1 MKINVLGSGHM
12 GKQICSLFVVL
23 GHEVN
28 IWRNSKENLDILLKN
43 EISKLEKH
51 FDINS
56 RGKYIITTEISK
68 LQENFTVETVKED
81 LEIKKKVISKL
92 NYNTNIFSNT
102 SSLSLSEIGPNINA
116 LHFMNPITVPI
127 IELCKKNNYSEN
139 QLKELITSLEN
150 ISYNIIEVSDKSGFL
165 VNRILFKNISYF
177 FYLYEVEKISI
188 KNLKQIYK
196 NLYNNSDPIKLVNMI
211 GLDTTLSILKNLN
224 KVDKS
229 FYISSIIEESVKNN
243 IYGFKNKKLLK
254 L

>member
-1 MKINVLGSGHM
+1 M
-12 GKQICSLFVVL
+12 
-23 GHEVN
+23 
-28 IWRNSKENLDILLKN
+28 
-43 EISKLEKH
+43 
-51 FDINS
+51 
-56 RGKYIITTEISK
+56 
-68 LQENFTVETVKED
+68 
-81 LEIKKKVISKL
+81 
-92 NYNTNIFSNT
+92 
-102 SSLSLSEIGPNINA
+102 
-116 LHFMNPITVPI
+116 

-196 NLYNNSDPIKLVNMI
+196 NLSNNSDPIKMVNMI

-229 FYISSIIEESVKNN
+229 YYIPSIIEQSVKNN
-243 IYGFKNKKLLK
+243 IYGFKNKKLLR

>member
-1 MKINVLGSGHM
+1 M
-12 GKQICSLFVVL
+12 
-23 GHEVN
+23 
-28 IWRNSKENLDILLKN
+28 
-43 EISKLEKH
+43 
-51 FDINS
+51 
-56 RGKYIITTEISK
+56 
-68 LQENFTVETVKED
+68 
-81 LEIKKKVISKL
+81 
-92 NYNTNIFSNT
+92 
-102 SSLSLSEIGPNINA
+102 
-116 LHFMNPITVPI
+116 

-196 NLYNNSDPIKLVNMI
+196 NLSNNSDPIKMVNMI

-229 FYISSIIEESVKNN
+229 YYIPLIIEQSVKNN